1 MPAGLTVQGDTF
13 WRLSE
18 IQGLVCRGGGLVLKM
33 GAGTSDICIAVN
45 EIPLTQRLIRSG
57 EINITYTL
65 LARFLELLNIY

>member
-1 MPAGLTVQGDTF
+1 MPAGLTAQGDTF

-18 IQGLVCRGGGLVLKM
+18 IQDLVCRSGGLVLKM

-57 EINITYTL
+57 EINITYIL